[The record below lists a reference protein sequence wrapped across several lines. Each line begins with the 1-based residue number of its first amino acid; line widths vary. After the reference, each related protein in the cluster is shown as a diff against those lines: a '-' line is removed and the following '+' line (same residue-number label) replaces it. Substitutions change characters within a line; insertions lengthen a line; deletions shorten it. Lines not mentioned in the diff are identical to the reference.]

1 MNYYQH
7 HIGDFMRDTAHLS
20 PVEECFYRRAL
31 DWYYVNEK
39 PLPLDLDQV
48 NRYLRAKTKTD
59 RTAIGIVLSDFFKKT
74 ASGFVHSRCEIELE
88 KFRCKKDASRENG
101 KLGGRPKKNNDL
113 QNLGVSD
120 GLELGLNLETQNNLN
135 QEPITNNQE
144 PVTNINITADKSA
157 NNPKPKRVTKKQLA
171 IESLVNMGIEM
182 KYAEAVIEKRKG
194 AAFTDLAIDEIK
206 LQADAVNLTFVEAIE
221 FAAKQEWGSFRADW
235 YQNRMGK
242 QQPVNLGIQ
251 YQTAAQKTASE
262 HDRWRQA
269 EQQAFGN
276 SEINITPK
284 KFLLIEEVGHA

>member
-39 PLPLDLDQV
+39 PLPLELNQV
-48 NRYLRAKTKTD
+48 HRYLRANTKTD
-59 RTAIGIVLSDFFKKT
+59 KQAVSTVLSDFFKKT

-88 KFRCKKDASRENG
+88 KFRCKKDASKENG

-144 PVTNINITADKSA
+144 PLANINIRQMNLQKIRSRNA
-157 NNPKPKRVTKKQLA
+157 
-171 IESLVNMGIEM
+171 SLKN
-182 KYAEAVIEKRKG
+182 RR
-194 AAFTDLAIDEIK
+194 L
-206 LQADAVNLTFVEAIE
+206 LT
-221 FAAKQEWGSFRADW
+221 
-235 YQNRMGK
+235 
-242 QQPVNLGIQ
+242 
-251 YQTAAQKTASE
+251 
-262 HDRWRQA
+262 
-269 EQQAFGN
+269 
-276 SEINITPK
+276 
-284 KFLLIEEVGHA
+284 LLLKWV

>member
-144 PVTNINITADKSA
+144 PVTNINITADESA
-157 NNPKPKRVTKKQLA
+157 KNPKPKRITKKQLA
-171 IESLVNMGIEM
+171 VEALVNMGIES

-194 AAFTDLAIDEIK
+194 SAFTDLAIEEIK
-206 LQADAVNLTFVEAIE
+206 LQAEAVNITFVEAIE

-235 YQNRMGK
+235 YQNRTSK
-242 QQPVNLGIQ
+242 QPTIAT
-251 YQTAAQKTASE
+251 YQTAAQKTAAE

-269 EQQAFGN
+269 EQQTFG
-276 SEINITPK
+276 ERDVTPK

>member
-144 PVTNINITADKSA
+144 PVTNINITADESA
-157 NNPKPKRVTKKQLA
+157 KNPKPKRVTKKQLA
-171 IESLVNMGIEM
+171 VEALVNMGIES

-194 AAFTDLAIDEIK
+194 SAFTDLAIEEIK
-206 LQADAVNLTFVEAIE
+206 LQAEAVNITFVEAIE

-235 YQNRMGK
+235 YQNRTSK
-242 QQPVNLGIQ
+242 QQPIATF
-251 YQTAAQKTASE
+251 QTAAQKTASE

-269 EQQAFGN
+269 EQQAFG
-276 SEINITPK
+276 ERDVTPK

>member
-74 ASGFVHSRCEIELE
+74 ASGFMHSRCEIELE

-157 NNPKPKRVTKKQLA
+157 NNPKPKRITKKQLA
-171 IESLVNMGIEM
+171 IESLVNMGIES

-194 AAFTDLAIDEIK
+194 AAFTDIAIDEIK
-206 LQADAVNLTFVEAIE
+206 LQAEAVSLTFVEAIE
-221 FAAKQEWGSFRADW
+221 FAAKQGWGSFRADW
-235 YQNRMGK
+235 HQNRTAK
-242 QQPVNLGIQ
+242 QPITT
-251 YQTAAQKTASE
+251 YQTSQQRTASE
-262 HDRWRQA
+262 MDRWKQA
-269 EQQAFGN
+269 EQQAFG
-276 SEINITPK
+276 ERDITPK

>member
-88 KFRCKKDASRENG
+88 KFRCKKDASRGNG

-144 PVTNINITADKSA
+144 PVTNSSL
-157 NNPKPKRVTKKQLA
+157 PYRQLRNQP
-171 IESLVNMGIEM
+171 IESQAPDPCSLP
-182 KYAEAVIEKRKG
+182 YRQLRKHV
-194 AAFTDLAIDEIK
+194 T
-206 LQADAVNLTFVEAIE
+206 
-221 FAAKQEWGSFRADW
+221 
-235 YQNRMGK
+235 
-242 QQPVNLGIQ
+242 
-251 YQTAAQKTASE
+251 
-262 HDRWRQA
+262 
-269 EQQAFGN
+269 
-276 SEINITPK
+276 
-284 KFLLIEEVGHA
+284 

>member
-59 RTAIGIVLSDFFKKT
+59 RAAIGIVLSDFFKKT
-74 ASGFVHSRCEIELE
+74 ASGFMHSRCEIELE

-144 PVTNINITADKSA
+144 PVTNINITADESA
-157 NNPKPKRVTKKQLA
+157 KNPKPKRITKKQLA
-171 IESLVNMGIEM
+171 VEALVNMGIES

-194 AAFTDLAIDEIK
+194 SAFTDLAIEEIK
-206 LQADAVNLTFVEAIE
+206 LQVKSHKL
-221 FAAKQEWGSFRADW
+221 
-235 YQNRMGK
+235 
-242 QQPVNLGIQ
+242 
-251 YQTAAQKTASE
+251 AS
-262 HDRWRQA
+262 
-269 EQQAFGN
+269 
-276 SEINITPK
+276 ILC
-284 KFLLIEEVGHA
+284 LLLE

>member
-120 GLELGLNLETQNNLN
+120 WLELGLNLETQNNLN

-144 PVTNINITADKSA
+144 PITNINITADESA

-194 AAFTDLAIDEIK
+194 AAFTDIAIDEIK
-206 LQADAVNLTFVEAIE
+206 LQAEAVSLTFVEAIE
-221 FAAKQEWGSFRADW
+221 FAAKQGWGSFRADW
-235 YQNRMGK
+235 HQNRTAK
-242 QQPVNLGIQ
+242 QPITA
-251 YQTAAQKTASE
+251 YQTSQQRTASE
-262 HDRWRQA
+262 MDRWKQA
-269 EQQAFGN
+269 EQQAFG
-276 SEINITPK
+276 ERDITPK

>member
-120 GLELGLNLETQNNLN
+120 GLELGLNLKTQNNLN

-157 NNPKPKRVTKKQLA
+157 NNPKPKRITKKQKA
-171 IESLVNMGIEM
+171 INALVEMGVGE
-182 KYAEAVIEKRKG
+182 KFAEAVIEKRKG
-194 AAFTDLAIDEIK
+194 SEFTELAIEEIN
-206 LQADAVNLTFVEAIE
+206 LQADAVNLNFVQAIE
-221 FAAKQEWGSFRADW
+221 FAAKQGWGSFRADW
-235 YQNRMGK
+235 YQNRIAK
-242 QQPVNLGIQ
+242 QQPVAT
-251 YQTAAQKTASE
+251 YQTAQQRTASE

-269 EQQAFGN
+269 EQQTFG
-276 SEINITPK
+276 ERDVTPK
-284 KFLLIEEVGHA
+284 KLLLIEEVGHA

>member
-74 ASGFVHSRCEIELE
+74 ASGFMHSRCEIELE

-120 GLELGLNLETQNNLN
+120 GLELGLNLKTQNNLN
-135 QEPITNNQE
+135 QEPITNNQ
-144 PVTNINITADKSA
+144 
-157 NNPKPKRVTKKQLA
+157 
-171 IESLVNMGIEM
+171 
-182 KYAEAVIEKRKG
+182 
-194 AAFTDLAIDEIK
+194 
-206 LQADAVNLTFVEAIE
+206 
-221 FAAKQEWGSFRADW
+221 
-235 YQNRMGK
+235 
-242 QQPVNLGIQ
+242 
-251 YQTAAQKTASE
+251 
-262 HDRWRQA
+262 
-269 EQQAFGN
+269 
-276 SEINITPK
+276 
-284 KFLLIEEVGHA
+284 

>member
-39 PLPLDLDQV
+39 PLPLDLNQV
-48 NRYLRAKTKTD
+48 NRYLRANTKTD
-59 RTAIGIVLSDFFKKT
+59 KAAVMSVLSDFFKKT

-120 GLELGLNLETQNNLN
+120 GLELGLNLKTQNNLN
-135 QEPITNNQE
+135 QEPITKNQE
-144 PVTNINITADKSA
+144 PLANIYITADESA
-157 NNPKPKRVTKKQLA
+157 KNPKPKRITKKRKA
-171 IESLVNMGIEM
+171 INALVEMGVGE
-182 KYAEAVIEKRKG
+182 KFAEAVIEKRKG
-194 AAFTDLAIDEIK
+194 SEFTELAIEEIK
-206 LQADAVNLTFVEAIE
+206 LQAEAVNLNFVQAIE

-235 YQNRMGK
+235 YQNRMAK
-242 QQPVNLGIQ
+242 QQPIAT
-251 YQTAAQKTASE
+251 YQTSQQRTANE

-269 EQQAFGN
+269 EQQAFG
-276 SEINITPK
+276 ERDVTPK
-284 KFLLIEEVGHA
+284 KSLLIEGVGHA

>member
-39 PLPLDLDQV
+39 PLPLELNQV
-48 NRYLRAKTKTD
+48 NRFLRANTKTD
-59 RTAIGIVLSDFFKKT
+59 KVAVVTVLSDFFKKT

-113 QNLGVSD
+113 QNLEVSD

-144 PVTNINITADKSA
+144 PVTNINITADESA
-157 NNPKPKRVTKKQLA
+157 KNPKPKRITKKQKA
-171 IESLVNMGIEM
+171 INALVEMGVGE
-182 KYAEAVIEKRKG
+182 KFAEAVIEKRKG
-194 AAFTDLAIDEIK
+194 SEFTELAIEEIK
-206 LQADAVNLTFVEAIE
+206 LQAEAVNLNFVQAIE

-235 YQNRMGK
+235 YQNRTSK
-242 QQPVNLGIQ
+242 QPTIANF
-251 YQTAAQKTASE
+251 QTAAQKTASE
-262 HDRWRQA
+262 HNRWRQA
-269 EQQAFGN
+269 EQQAFG
-276 SEINITPK
+276 ERDVTPK
-284 KFLLIEEVGHA
+284 KSLLIEEVGHA